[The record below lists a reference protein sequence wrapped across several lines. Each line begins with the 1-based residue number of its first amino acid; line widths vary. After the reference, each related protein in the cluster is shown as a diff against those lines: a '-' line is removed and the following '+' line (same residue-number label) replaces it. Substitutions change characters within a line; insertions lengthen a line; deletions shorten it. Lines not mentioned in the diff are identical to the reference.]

1 MVTFFRN
8 RSDYDPRL
16 PSQGSGQ
23 DDVSMTINLA
33 LGDDKT
39 RRNWGVGDASIA
51 NKLGSLSIIY
61 MVRYYIAS

>member
-1 MVTFFRN
+1 MT
-8 RSDYDPRL
+8 P
-16 PSQGSGQ
+16 GSP
-23 DDVSMTINLA
+23 VRVVARMTSMTINLA

-51 NKLGSLSIIY
+51 NKLGSLSVIY

>member
-1 MVTFFRN
+1 MT
-8 RSDYDPRL
+8 P
-16 PSQGSGQ
+16 GSP
-23 DDVSMTINLA
+23 VRVVARMTSMTINLA

-39 RRNWGVGDASIA
+39 RRNWGMGDASKA

>member
-1 MVTFFRN
+1 MT
-8 RSDYDPRL
+8 P
-16 PSQGSGQ
+16 GSP
-23 DDVSMTINLA
+23 VRVVARMTSMTINLA

-39 RRNWGVGDASIA
+39 RRNWGLGDASIA

>member
-1 MVTFFRN
+1 MT
-8 RSDYDPRL
+8 P
-16 PSQGSGQ
+16 GSP
-23 DDVSMTINLA
+23 VRVVARMTSMTINLA

-39 RRNWGVGDASIA
+39 CRNCGVGDASIA

>member
-1 MVTFFRN
+1 MT
-8 RSDYDPRL
+8 P
-16 PSQGSGQ
+16 GSP
-23 DDVSMTINLA
+23 VRVVARMTSMTMTINLA

>member
-1 MVTFFRN
+1 MT
-8 RSDYDPRL
+8 P
-16 PSQGSGQ
+16 GSP
-23 DDVSMTINLA
+23 VRVVARMTSMTINLA

-39 RRNWGVGDASIA
+39 RRTWGVGDASIA

>member
-1 MVTFFRN
+1 MT
-8 RSDYDPRL
+8 P
-16 PSQGSGQ
+16 GSP
-23 DDVSMTINLA
+23 VRVVARMTSMTINLA

-39 RRNWGVGDASIA
+39 HRNWGVGDASIA

>member
-1 MVTFFRN
+1 MT
-8 RSDYDPRL
+8 P
-16 PSQGSGQ
+16 GSP
-23 DDVSMTINLA
+23 VRVVARMTSMTINLA
-33 LGDDKT
+33 LGGDKT

>member
-1 MVTFFRN
+1 MT
-8 RSDYDPRL
+8 P
-16 PSQGSGQ
+16 GSP
-23 DDVSMTINLA
+23 VRVLARMTSMTINLA

>member
-1 MVTFFRN
+1 MT
-8 RSDYDPRL
+8 P
-16 PSQGSGQ
+16 GSP
-23 DDVSMTINLA
+23 VRVVARMTSMTINLA

-51 NKLGSLSIIY
+51 NKLGSLFIIY

>member
-1 MVTFFRN
+1 MT
-8 RSDYDPRL
+8 P
-16 PSQGSGQ
+16 GSP
-23 DDVSMTINLA
+23 VRVVARMTSMTINLA

>member
-1 MVTFFRN
+1 MT
-8 RSDYDPRL
+8 P
-16 PSQGSGQ
+16 GSS
-23 DDVSMTINLA
+23 VKVVARTTSMTINLA

-51 NKLGSLSIIY
+51 NTLGSLSIIY